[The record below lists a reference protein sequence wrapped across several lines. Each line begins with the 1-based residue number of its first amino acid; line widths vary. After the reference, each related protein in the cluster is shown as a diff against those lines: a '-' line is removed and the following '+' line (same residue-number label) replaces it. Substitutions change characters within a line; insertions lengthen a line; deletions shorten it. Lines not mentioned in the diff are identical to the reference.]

1 MIKNILKIANLK
13 TVFALVLYMFFR
25 NENKAIRAYEIK
37 EDSMKPALLPDEF
50 VLASKVSNV
59 PVRGDIVIFN
69 NSEKNIDVV
78 KRVIGLPGEEVES
91 QDGSILINS
100 EIINDPWA
108 KSFVDDFIKI
118 QLKADEIFVLGD
130 QRTLSSSDSRTVG
143 PIKYSECWKIRV
155 RYWPYYRFRMYE

>member
-59 PVRGDIVIFN
+59 PVRGDMVIFN

-78 KRVIGLPGEEVES
+78 KRVIGLPGEEVDS

-100 EIINDPWA
+100 EIINEPWA

-118 QLKADEIFVLGD
+118 QLRADEIFVLGD

-155 RYWPYYRFRMYE
+155 RYWPYYRFKMYE

>member
-155 RYWPYYRFRMYE
+155 RYWPYYRFKMYE

>member
-100 EIINDPWA
+100 EIIDDPWA

-118 QLKADEIFVLGD
+118 QLRADEIFVLGD

-155 RYWPYYRFRMYE
+155 RYWPYYRFKMYE

>member
-59 PVRGDIVIFN
+59 PVRGDMVIFN

-118 QLKADEIFVLGD
+118 QLRADEIFVLGD

>member
-13 TVFALVLYMFFR
+13 TVFALVLYMFIR

-69 NSEKNIDVV
+69 NTEKNIDVV

-118 QLKADEIFVLGD
+118 QLRADEIFVLGD

>member
-13 TVFALVLYMFFR
+13 TVFALVLYMFIR

-118 QLKADEIFVLGD
+118 QLRADEIFVLGD

-155 RYWPYYRFRMYE
+155 RYWPYYRFRMYD

>member
-69 NSEKNIDVV
+69 NTEKNIDVV

>member
-13 TVFALVLYMFFR
+13 TVFALVLYMFIR

-155 RYWPYYRFRMYE
+155 RYWPYYRFRMYD

>member
-69 NSEKNIDVV
+69 NTEKNIDVV

-118 QLKADEIFVLGD
+118 QLRADEIFVLGY

>member
-69 NSEKNIDVV
+69 NTEKNIDVV

-118 QLKADEIFVLGD
+118 QLRADEIFVLGD

>member
-118 QLKADEIFVLGD
+118 QLRADEIFVLGD

>member
-69 NSEKNIDVV
+69 NTEKNIDVV

-108 KSFVDDFIKI
+108 KSFVDYFIKI
-118 QLKADEIFVLGD
+118 QLRADEIFVLGD

>member
-13 TVFALVLYMFFR
+13 TVFALVLYMFIR

-69 NSEKNIDVV
+69 NTEKNIDVV

-118 QLKADEIFVLGD
+118 QLRADEIFVLGD

-155 RYWPYYRFRMYE
+155 RYWPYYRFRMYD

>member
-25 NENKAIRAYEIK
+25 NENKAIRSYDIK

-69 NSEKNIDVV
+69 NTEKNIDVV

-118 QLKADEIFVLGD
+118 QLRADEIFVLGD

-155 RYWPYYRFRMYE
+155 RYWPYYRFRMYD

>member
-69 NSEKNIDVV
+69 NTEKNIDVV

-155 RYWPYYRFRMYE
+155 RYWPYYRFRMYD

>member
-69 NSEKNIDVV
+69 NTEKNIDVV

-118 QLKADEIFVLGD
+118 QLRADEIFVLGD

-155 RYWPYYRFRMYE
+155 RYWPYYRFRMYD

>member
-118 QLKADEIFVLGD
+118 QLRADEIFVLGD

-155 RYWPYYRFRMYE
+155 RYWPYYRFRMYD

>member
-155 RYWPYYRFRMYE
+155 RYWPYYRFRMYD